1 MRERNPVRGITTPLY
16 HIILVLRNTF
26 NTLSRKTGRV
36 FLRKNFIFMAKD
48 YWKKI
53 IAKDNREMKRI
64 EKAKERYERRADK
77 KDAKELKR
85 YEKVLDKGLRL

>member
-1 MRERNPVRGITTPLY
+1 
-16 HIILVLRNTF
+16 
-26 NTLSRKTGRV
+26 
-36 FLRKNFIFMAKD
+36 MAKD

>member
-1 MRERNPVRGITTPLY
+1 
-16 HIILVLRNTF
+16 
-26 NTLSRKTGRV
+26 
-36 FLRKNFIFMAKD
+36 MAKD

-53 IAKDNREMKRI
+53 IAKDNREMRRI
-64 EKAKERYERRADK
+64 EKAKERYERRADR